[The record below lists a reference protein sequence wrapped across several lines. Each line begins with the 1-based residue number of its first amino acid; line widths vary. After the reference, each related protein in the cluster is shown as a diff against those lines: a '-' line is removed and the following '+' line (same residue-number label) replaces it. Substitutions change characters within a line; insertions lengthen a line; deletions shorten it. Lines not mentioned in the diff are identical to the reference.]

1 MAALTLFRNREANAF
16 QEFIMEAR
24 TWWATELFPRLREE
38 YEERRTLAA
47 REGRAV
53 KTADDVAQL
62 FARSTTYA
70 YFCWLER
77 HVQKSKYSSS
87 RWGLVAQLAREAD
100 RAEER
105 LAAAEK
111 ARLELKDGF
120 QAPDYYVAHDIHQ
133 HPGNMHADPLAG
145 LVYEAS
151 ALSIHPATRRNELH
165 ERFVDVVRRE
175 SASAAFAKVLDM
187 GCGFGKSA
195 VPLARAFPQAEVV
208 GVDVSAPCLK
218 LAAADAAAAKVPNIR
233 FRQADARHTGLEP
246 GSFDLVTST
255 MLLHELPGQAVEET
269 LAETNRLLA
278 PGGVSIHLDFRA
290 DDPFWQFIMY
300 GHGVRNN
307 EPFLEPLMRMD
318 LAEAYRKAGFD
329 AVRIEPFAEREGATD
344 PSNPFWRFP
353 WAAIIA
359 RKPDRRTA
367 NPGDLQ

>member
-1 MAALTLFRNREANAF
+1 MAALTLFRSREANAF

-38 YEERRTLAA
+38 YELRKRLAEQ
-47 REGRAV
+47 EGRQV
-53 KTADDVAQL
+53 RTAEDVAQL
-62 FARSTTYA
+62 FERSTTYA

-87 RWGLVAQLAREAD
+87 RWGLVAQLAREPD
-100 RAEER
+100 RAAGR
-105 LAAAEK
+105 LAAAQSGT
-111 ARLELKDGF
+111 LEVKDGF
-120 QAPDYYVAHDIHQ
+120 KVPEYYAAHDIHQ
-133 HPGNMHADPLAG
+133 HPGNLHADPFAG

-165 ERFVDVVRRE
+165 ERFVEVVRRE
-175 SASAAFAKVLDM
+175 SADLRKVLDM

-218 LAAADAAAAKVPNIR
+218 LAAADAAAAKVPNLR
-233 FRQADARHTGLEP
+233 FCQADARHTGLAP

-255 MLLHELPGQAVEET
+255 MLLHELPGEAVEAT

-278 PGGVSIHLDFRA
+278 PGGISIHLDFRA

-307 EPFLEPLMRMD
+307 EPFLEPLLRMD
-318 LAEAYRKAGFD
+318 LAQAYRKAGFE

-359 RKPDRRTA
+359 RKPDLRTA

>member
-1 MAALTLFRNREANAF
+1 MSTLSLFRDRQANAF

-24 TWWATELFPRLREE
+24 TWWATDLFPRLREE
-38 YEERRTLAA
+38 YEQRRALAA
-47 REGRAV
+47 AEGKPVRN
-53 KTADDVAQL
+53 ADDVARL
-62 FARSTTYA
+62 FERSTTYA

-87 RWGLVAQLAREAD
+87 RWGLVAQLAREPD
-100 RAEER
+100 RAAER
-105 LAAAEK
+105 LSAAAQ
-111 ARLELKDGF
+111 ARLELDRGF
-120 QAPDYYVAHDIHQ
+120 KVPEYYAAHDIHQ

-151 ALSIHPATRRNELH
+151 ALSIHPRTKKNELH

-175 SASAAFAKVLDM
+175 QPAASLHRVLDM

-195 VPLARAFPQAEVV
+195 VPLARAFPQAEVL
-208 GVDVSAPCLK
+208 GVDVSAPCLN

-255 MLLHELPGQAVEET
+255 MLLHELPGDAVEET

-329 AVRIEPFAEREGATD
+329 EVRIEPFAEREGATD

-359 RKPDRRTA
+359 RKPAARA
-367 NPGDLQ
+367 SA

>member
-1 MAALTLFRNREANAF
+1 MAALNLFRSREANAF

-38 YEERRTLAA
+38 YEERRALAA
-47 REGRAV
+47 REGRQV
-53 KTADDVAQL
+53 KTAEDVARL
-62 FARSTTYA
+62 FERSTTYA

-77 HVQKSKYSSS
+77 HVQKAKYSSS
-87 RWGLVAQLAREAD
+87 RWGLVAQLARESGTA
-100 RAEER
+100 AER
-105 LAAAEK
+105 LTAAGA
-111 ARLELKDGF
+111 ARLELDSTFKV
-120 QAPDYYVAHDIHQ
+120 PDYYAAHDIHQ

-195 VPLARAFPQAEVV
+195 MPLARAFPKADVL
-208 GVDVSAPCLK
+208 GVDVSAPCLT
-218 LAAADAAAAKVPNIR
+218 LAAADAAAAKVPNLH
-233 FRQADARHTGLEP
+233 FRQADARDTGLAP

-255 MLLHELPGQAVEET
+255 MLLHELPGQAVEAT

-300 GHGVRNN
+300 GRGVRNN

-318 LAEAYRKAGFD
+318 LAEAYRKAGF
-329 AVRIEPFAEREGATD
+329 AEVRIEPFAEREGATD
-344 PSNPFWRFP
+344 PANPFWRFP

-359 RKPDRRTA
+359 RKPAGRAASRND
-367 NPGDLQ
+367 